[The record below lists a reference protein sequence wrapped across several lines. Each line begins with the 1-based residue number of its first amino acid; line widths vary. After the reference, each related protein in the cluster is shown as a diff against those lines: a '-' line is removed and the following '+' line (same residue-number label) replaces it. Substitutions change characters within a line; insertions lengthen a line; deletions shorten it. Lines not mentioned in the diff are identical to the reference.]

1 MKKLSFAL
9 LLAALMCLSLTSAAL
24 AALAGDIDG
33 DGKVTA
39 SDARL
44 ALRAAVD
51 LETLTAEQT
60 KLADADRDD
69 KITASD
75 ARLILR
81 AAVGLEE
88 LSPLEEEEEPEPPE
102 AFDYDAIPDEPASET
117 GKYEIA
123 YVSDSAE
130 VKDHGFNEDAWNGV
144 KRFSSENGKTYKY
157 YIPQNA
163 EEAYDADYIAALNE
177 AVENGAKVV
186 VVTGFMFDVALSEV
200 APAHP
205 EVQFIFMDGYTLM
218 DGDGARIENVL
229 PVNFKEDH
237 AGFLAG
243 YAAVKEGLT
252 KLGFYGGGGGMS
264 PGVNRYG
271 FGYLQGIN
279 AAAKELGITVELK
292 YTTKYAFF
300 SASPEIEALAG
311 ELYAGGTEAIMS
323 CGGGIVESIRA
334 AAETAD
340 KLVSDCDSAQ
350 NVNADARFLTAAC
363 KDLCG
368 AVQSALRI
376 CCDGKAP
383 DYAETGLNV
392 GVEEGGVCL
401 PTKVWRMNTF
411 TRAQYEAFLAD
422 CRDGK
427 YEISSDYE
435 ADFEAAA
442 YRTNVTVTVV
452 D

>member
-1 MKKLSFAL
+1 MKKRIFAL

-88 LSPLEEEEEPEPPE
+88 LPPAEEEPEPYDE
-102 AFDYDAIPDEPASET
+102 GFDYDAIPDEPASET
-117 GKYEIA
+117 GVYEIA

-163 EEAYDADYIAALNE
+163 EEAYDADYIAALN
-177 AVENGAKVV
+177 AAIENGAKIVV
-186 VVTGFMFDVALSEV
+186 VAGFMFDVALNEV

-205 EVQFIFMDGYTLM
+205 DVQFIFMDGYTLA
-218 DGDGARIENVL
+218 DGDGSLIENVL
-229 PVNFKEDH
+229 PVTFKEDH

-279 AAAKELGITVELK
+279 AAAKELGVTVELK

-334 AAETAD
+334 AAEAAD
-340 KLVSDCDSAQ
+340 KLVIGCDSADF
-350 NVNADARFLTAAC
+350 VNNYECFMTAAC
-363 KDLCG
+363 KDFCG
-368 AVQSALRI
+368 AVQSALKL
-376 CCDGKAP
+376 CYEGKAA
-383 DYAETGLNV
+383 DYAESGMVV

-442 YRTNVTVTVV
+442 YRTNVTVTVI